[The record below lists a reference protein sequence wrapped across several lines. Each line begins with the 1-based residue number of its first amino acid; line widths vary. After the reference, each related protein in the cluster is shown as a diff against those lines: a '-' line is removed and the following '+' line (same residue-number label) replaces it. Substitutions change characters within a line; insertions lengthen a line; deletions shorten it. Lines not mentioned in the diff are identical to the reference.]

1 MNLKRWSV
9 LGASVVAMAL
19 AACGGSEAEPVEQGV
34 TDSQEQAVRTLP
46 QCCTTQSRDYTEAFC
61 DAVAYSADRCN
72 GVALGKACQWTCGQ
86 PGPQR

>member
-34 TDSQEQAVRTLP
+34 TDSQEQAVTP
-46 QCCTTQSRDYTEAFC
+46 APECCWSINRRFTEAFC
-61 DAVAYSADRCN
+61 DAAAYSKERCN
-72 GVALGKACQWTCGQ
+72 GVALGTACQWTC
-86 PGPQR
+86 